1 MWVWWVIGAAAV
13 LSGTAVVRD
22 RRRHSAFRREL
33 PADLSRARR
42 REALRLHRAE
52 LSAHRHGT
60 AGHGGGYG
68 WDGGSGHFG
77 GLDGGGHFGGFD
89 GGGCAGGGGDGGGC

>member
-1 MWVWWVIGAAAV
+1 MWVWWVIGAAAA

-33 PADLSRARR
+33 PADLSKARR

-52 LSAHRHGT
+52 LSAYRHEG
-60 AGHGGGYG
+60 AGHG
-68 WDGGSGHFG
+68 WDG
-77 GLDGGGHFGGFD
+77 GGGHFGGFD
-89 GGGCAGGGGDGGGC
+89 GGGCAGDGGGGGC